1 MRRRF
6 FNQPLLIGGREV
18 QAFSTGAVLTRNG
31 RWLILYT
38 DPILDAEAF
47 CNGLLKE
54 AFDEW
59 GHYERPDEYDEALQE
74 LLIRALRL
82 ERTYDPER
90 SQSFADYAR
99 YILRRRAADVG
110 PRRLLG
116 RSGNRIHDY
125 LHDTLEPGAGTSEP
139 GEPLG
144 TRSSDPNRDWGDD
157 AVWLPPERNRER
169 ARRHAV
175 LGLPAA
181 RRAA

>member
-6 FNQPLLIGGREV
+6 FNQPLLIGGAEV
-18 QAFSTGAVLTRNG
+18 PAFSKDAVLTING
-31 RWLILYT
+31 RWLILYQ
-38 DPILDAEAF
+38 DPIRDAEAF
-47 CNGLLKE
+47 CHTLLQE

-82 ERTYDPER
+82 EQTYDPER

-99 YILRRRAADVG
+99 YILKRRAADVG

-116 RSGNRIHDY
+116 RTGNRIHDY
-125 LHDTLEPGAGTSEP
+125 LHDTLEPGTGEHQPGRAEHQEPSDTDRDRRTDAGR
-139 GEPLG
+139 L
-144 TRSSDPNRDWGDD
+144 PNQRD
-157 AVWLPPERNRER
+157 RER
-169 ARRHAV
+169 ARRHTI
-175 LGLPAA
+175 LGLATP